1 MWFWDSL
8 GNELSYGLMAFI
20 IGFALLFIFAFF
32 ASISDSISDEI
43 SRETARS
50 SAAGSVAEGSV
61 RHRQKKPNNARALA
75 FGGWHDPILLDDSN
89 LRMEDI
95 TKRLRESLADAY
107 YAGEITSSALTERL
121 NLERQEAAELIE
133 RLQKKNERLHQQVRA
148 LRLARAA
155 RTRRR
160 AEWSTKRTSARN
172 STRRNTFSECQGCTL
187 VRLHNISCAKK
198 NSDAD

>member
-8 GNELSYGLMAFI
+8 GNELSYGLIAFI

-43 SRETARS
+43 SVRPAEDQA
-50 SAAGSVAEGSV
+50 AAGSVAEGSV

-75 FGGWHDPILLDDSN
+75 FGGWHDPILLDGSN

-107 YAGEITSSALTERL
+107 YAGD
-121 NLERQEAAELIE
+121 
-133 RLQKKNERLHQQVRA
+133 KKPPN
-148 LRLARAA
+148 
-155 RTRRR
+155 
-160 AEWSTKRTSARN
+160 
-172 STRRNTFSECQGCTL
+172 
-187 VRLHNISCAKK
+187 
-198 NSDAD
+198 

>member
-8 GNELSYGLMAFI
+8 GNELSYGLIAFI

-43 SRETARS
+43 SVGKR
-50 SAAGSVAEGSV
+50 AGRAEGSV

-75 FGGWHDPILLDDSN
+75 LGGWHDPILLDGSN

-107 YAGEITSSALTERL
+107 YAGD
-121 NLERQEAAELIE
+121 
-133 RLQKKNERLHQQVRA
+133 KKPPN
-148 LRLARAA
+148 
-155 RTRRR
+155 
-160 AEWSTKRTSARN
+160 
-172 STRRNTFSECQGCTL
+172 
-187 VRLHNISCAKK
+187 
-198 NSDAD
+198 